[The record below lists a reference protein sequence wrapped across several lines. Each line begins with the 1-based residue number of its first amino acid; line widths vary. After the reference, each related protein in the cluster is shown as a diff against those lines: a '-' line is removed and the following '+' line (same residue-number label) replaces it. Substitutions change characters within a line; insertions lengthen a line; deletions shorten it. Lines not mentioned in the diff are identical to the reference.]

1 MTTPTNPFPADA
13 WAALSPI
20 VSAFDGLEIN
30 YYVGGSFA
38 SSLYGAGRSSLDVDL
53 VADLAAKHVPSL
65 VELLRKDYYIDA
77 NMITEAIQRRSC
89 FNLIHFPTSYKVDVF
104 IPKNRRF
111 DREAFHRRRSG
122 HFADVEGSCDVFFCS
137 PEDILLAKLEW
148 FRLGDEISEKQWADI
163 LSVLKY
169 QQPFLDRDYLEREAV
184 ELHVADLLA
193 RAWKQMEQ
201 ES

>member
-1 MTTPTNPFPADA
+1 MTTPTNLFPPDA
-13 WAALSPI
+13 WAALAPI
-20 VSAFDGLEIN
+20 VSVFDRLEIN

-65 VELLRKDYYIDA
+65 VELLRKNYYIDA
-77 NMITEAIQRRSC
+77 KMITEAIQRRSC
-89 FNLIHFPTSYKVDVF
+89 FNLIHLSTSYKVDVF
-104 IPKNRRF
+104 IPKNRRY
-111 DREAFHRRRSG
+111 DREAFRRRRSG
-122 HFADVEGSCDVFFCS
+122 HFEDAAGSCNVFFCS

-148 FRLGDEISEKQWADI
+148 FRLGDEISEKQWSDI

-169 QQPFLDRDYLEREAV
+169 QQPFLDRDYLESQAV

-193 RAWKQMEQ
+193 RAWNQVEQ
-201 ES
+201 GS